1 MVPVCLHRV
10 QSQVD
15 MRSPFNSYNSCI
27 EVKEEDM
34 IANIELKPLNSSYL
48 QFVKSFNS
56 DSEKDIESQMKY
68 IVDQFVKDICE
79 SAEFFPI
86 NIKIILRMFK
96 EQLKGCPQAKV
107 DKFLW

>member
-1 MVPVCLHRV
+1 MKSNKVLSMVPVCLHRV

-48 QFVKSFNS
+48 
-56 DSEKDIESQMKY
+56 
-68 IVDQFVKDICE
+68 
-79 SAEFFPI
+79 
-86 NIKIILRMFK
+86 
-96 EQLKGCPQAKV
+96 
-107 DKFLW
+107 